1 MHISLISTTIEK
13 TLAYLDPV
21 SGGVILQALLGILL
35 AITLFVR
42 AFWRRIKSFIARV
55 TGEPSIKEKEL
66 AKSSEQE
73 EN

>member
-1 MHISLISTTIEK
+1 MHVSFISTTIEK

-35 AITLFVR
+35 VITLFVR
-42 AFWRRIKSFIARV
+42 AFWRRIKSFLDWVI
-55 TGEPSIKEKEL
+55 GKPSMEEDKL
-66 AKSSEQE
+66 AEMPEQE